1 MDNCSYVHVKVCDN
15 EACHEFLNEMYVVAF
30 QQIMKVVNNVEDVI
44 PVIVKFANEERNV
57 TKIFRIDAEGK
68 VTFLELTMKNG
79 YLELSK
85 KK

>member
-1 MDNCSYVHVKVCDN
+1 
-15 EACHEFLNEMYVVAF
+15 MYVVAF

-44 PVIVKFANEERNV
+44 PVIVKFANEEKNV

-79 YLELSK
+79 YLELSEK
-85 KK
+85 K